1 VNVLHLSDGKVTD
14 GWMASTDQQAED
26 EFWA

>member
-1 VNVLHLSDGKVTD
+1 VNVLHLSDGKVTE
-14 GWMASTDQQAED
+14 GWIACTDQQAED